1 MLTSIPKVDKIL
13 EWPEIKAACAVYPRP
28 VVMTAI
34 RSVLALLRG
43 EIMRGGIASEA
54 LVESAIT
61 DKILAELRSAN
72 APNLKRVVN
81 GTGVVL
87 HTNLGRS
94 PLSATL
100 RDRLLETAFG
110 YSNLEFN
117 LEKGERGSRY
127 SHVEPLLCQLTGA
140 EAALVVNNNA
150 AAVLLALSALA
161 GGKEVVVSRGE
172 LVEIGGS
179 FRIPDIMRQSGAIL
193 KEVGTTNRTHPGD
206 FREAVNAE
214 TGLLLKVH
222 TSNFAVVGFTAEV
235 TVNELVEIARE
246 RGIMVMADLGSGNLI
261 DLSRFGIPGEPTVR
275 EYVGSGVDLISFS
288 GDKLLGGPQ
297 AGIMVGRK
305 ACIDKLKK
313 HPLLRA
319 LRIDKL
325 TLVALEETLRL
336 YLDERQALANIP
348 TLKMLTIDVAE
359 LASRGKTIV
368 RRMHRDLP
376 PTIAISLADGFSQ
389 AGGGS
394 LPLLELPTKLLS
406 IAVEGI
412 SPQEMEKQ
420 LRSSTVPVLGRIR
433 QDAFLLDLRTVFDQ
447 DIPVIIDALH
457 SLAQRNYSGVEAE
470 GRRLKAEG

>member
-1 MLTSIPKVDKIL
+1 LLTSIPKVDKIL
-13 EWPEIKAACAVYPRP
+13 EWPAIKAACAVYPRP

-34 RSVLALLRG
+34 RSVLALLRS
-43 EIMRGGIASEA
+43 EIISGGIASEA
-54 LVESAIT
+54 IGESAVT
-61 DKILAELRSAN
+61 DKVLAELRSAS

-94 PLSATL
+94 PLSATI

-150 AAVLLALSALA
+150 AAVLLALATLA
-161 GGKEVVVSRGE
+161 KGKEVVVSRGE

-193 KEVGTTNRTHPGD
+193 KEVGTTNRTHPVD

-235 TVNELVEIARE
+235 TVNDLVAIGRE
-246 RGIMVMADLGSGNLI
+246 RGIMVMADLGSGTLI

-275 EYVGSGVDLISFS
+275 EYVGSGIDLVTFS

-297 AGIMVGRK
+297 AGILVGSK
-305 ACIDKLKK
+305 ACVDQLKK
-313 HPLLRA
+313 NPLLRA

-336 YLDERQALANIP
+336 YLDERQAMANIP
-348 TLKMLTIDVAE
+348 TLRLLTNDVAE
-359 LASRGKTIV
+359 LAPRGKIIV
-368 RRMHRDLP
+368 RRMRRALP
-376 PTIAISLADGFSQ
+376 GSITISLVDGHSQ

-406 IAVEGI
+406 IAVAGI
-412 SPQEMEKQ
+412 SSQQLERQ
-420 LRSSTVPVLGRIR
+420 LRGSTVPVLGRIR
-433 QDAFLLDLRTVFDQ
+433 QDTFLLDLRTIFDQ
-447 DIPVIIDALH
+447 DIPVIIAALH
-457 SLAQRNYSGVEAE
+457 SLARKSI
-470 GRRLKAEG
+470 

>member
-13 EWPEIKAACAVYPRP
+13 EWPGIKAACTVYPRP
-28 VVMTAI
+28 VVKTAI

-43 EIMRGGIASEA
+43 EIIRGSIASEA

-61 DKILAELRSAN
+61 EKVLTELRSAS

-161 GGKEVVVSRGE
+161 RGKEVVVSRGE

-179 FRIPDIMRQSGAIL
+179 FRIPDIMRQSGATL

-206 FREAVNAE
+206 FREAVNAD

-222 TSNFAVVGFTAEV
+222 TSNFAVVGFTAQV
-235 TVNELVEIARE
+235 SVDELVEIGRE

-297 AGIMVGRK
+297 AGILVGRK
-305 ACIDKLKK
+305 ACLDQLKK
-313 HPLLRA
+313 NPLLRA

-348 TLKMLTIDVAE
+348 TLKMLTNNVAE
-359 LASRGKTIV
+359 LASRGKTMV
-368 RRMHRDLP
+368 RRMRRALP
-376 PTIAISLADGFSQ
+376 ATIAISLADGFSQ
-389 AGGGS
+389 AGGGA

-433 QDAFLLDLRTVFDQ
+433 QDAFLLDIRTVFDQ
-447 DIPVIIDALH
+447 DIPVIIAALH
-457 SLAQRNYSGVEAE
+457 SLAQQRVKNIS
-470 GRRLKAEG
+470 

>member
-1 MLTSIPKVDKIL
+1 M
-13 EWPEIKAACAVYPRP
+13 
-28 VVMTAI
+28 
-34 RSVLALLRG
+34 
-43 EIMRGGIASEA
+43 
-54 LVESAIT
+54 
-61 DKILAELRSAN
+61 
-72 APNLKRVVN
+72 
-81 GTGVVL
+81 
-87 HTNLGRS
+87 
-94 PLSATL
+94 
-100 RDRLLETAFG
+100 
-110 YSNLEFN
+110 
-117 LEKGERGSRY
+117 
-127 SHVEPLLCQLTGA
+127 
-140 EAALVVNNNA
+140 
-150 AAVLLALSALA
+150 
-161 GGKEVVVSRGE
+161 
-172 LVEIGGS
+172 
-179 FRIPDIMRQSGAIL
+179 
-193 KEVGTTNRTHPGD
+193 
-206 FREAVNAE
+206 
-214 TGLLLKVH
+214 LLKVH
-222 TSNFAVVGFTAEV
+222 TSNFAVVGFTAQV

-368 RRMHRDLP
+368 RRMRRALP
-376 PTIAISLADGFSQ
+376 ATIAISLADGFSQ

-406 IAVEGI
+406 
-412 SPQEMEKQ
+412 
-420 LRSSTVPVLGRIR
+420 T
-433 QDAFLLDLRTVFDQ
+433 
-447 DIPVIIDALH
+447 
-457 SLAQRNYSGVEAE
+457 
-470 GRRLKAEG
+470 